1 MGASTPSATGK
12 GKMSGDKMTRARVAF
27 ALLCGLAVCCSVMY
41 ITADAGDNV
50 EGESVLAPA
59 KSVYGIGGPTSVD
72 STDVQ
77 KAGTVFTNTPDG
89 RMRLTDYLS
98 NVEREIA
105 AEGAARKRDVAA
117 VRAQMDRNMAFNEKA
132 RAALKKALL
141 FRMKKNEI
149 KTKSDLHRAMRWT
162 QMKFHRA
169 AVLSNKRMKINAE
182 RSKKIRMKIA
192 ADKRHAAAQLKH
204 QVLAQQ
210 RAMAAL
216 ASAVNA
222 RIKKTNKSV
231 AVNAAQI
238 KSNAI
243 AAQKALEKAVH
254 KYDKKAA
261 NARALAAAGRSKLAA
276 QLRAQDKATR
286 QWANNK
292 LKVVIAKTAAQFRRV
307 RAKMQRDRHH
317 ADFALKSA
325 TSRMTASL
333 NAFRALND
341 KRFAK
346 NVKRI
351 KHARK
356 EAAMRVAR
364 ARADFRV
371 RIRSLRATVK
381 QQVAKTNA
389 RITQLSGVVDKNKL
403 AQAKVNANVRAE
415 MDRMIRIGNKRYKEH
430 LKKDAELKRLV
441 NANKAANDRRLKAMA
456 NHYAAELDKVRTTM
470 KKNRAHATRMLAK
483 KTAALYSAIAKSE
496 KAQMKENG
504 RLAKLTRDARLDI
517 ADNLRKAKA
526 DFAKRMA
533 SLHTT
538 VIKNDKKF
546 EKKLDKLTGI
556 VRKNAMKNAKGRH
569 DLAVLMASNKK
580 MLQAEVQSAV
590 HKGEQRMMK
599 AENMLKDMNKKTK
612 ASLNMRI
619 TSKVSLYAKKAAAQ
633 INNLRMSSK
642 AARAEMRKEMM
653 MAVKTAAQEAK
664 KNLAA
669 AYKQS
674 RKMFRAA
681 NAKEAKAAKASAA
694 GRAKLA
700 KSIAAQQKAA
710 QRQLT
715 DAVGTM
721 SRSLSALKVE
731 TRKKIKKANK
741 SITAYADQLIKE
753 QKAVNALMSSQM
765 KVLKGKIKKT
775 RAHSLRA
782 IGKANEK
789 SAAGFASVN
798 RKIAAAMKKANKA
811 AKDRFAKLFAKMS
824 KQRKESNQ
832 QLNAEV
838 HKMNRNIAKQAA
850 LEDARFQKTVKN
862 IKAARAAA
870 TKQVR
875 DARKSFA
882 TRIATTTSSI
892 KDQESRLLGEIKL
905 VGEELLSFKASQL
918 RVNRRTT
925 AEMKRITPL
934 ANLRNSQSVRA
945 RGKLR
950 ALLDA
955 NKKAAH
961 EEVKALNALFTR
973 KLASVRTKATQD
985 ARQAGRDL
993 RAATGKLYGKLAKV
1007 QLAAALA
1014 NAKSAKKIN
1023 KYAKKSQAAIVA
1035 ARRSFNARLVTM
1047 TNRVASNARKATR
1060 GLEVLTGVI
1069 RKYKPNGK
1077 KDRALIRSQNKAL
1090 GKDLQAKI
1098 DRYIQEGEARA
1109 KRIAHRARRNL
1120 KAAKKSMLLEIS
1132 ARVEATADKIFKS
1145 VQGNHKK
1152 IADNY
1157 LSLKAYAVTARGKLS
1172 KYVKKGGKNLS
1183 SLGELMTAVAALPG
1197 VKVPKAE
1204 GIGSGA
1210 SSIPAIFSAK
1220 NVKVSNIASK
1230 INGLV
1235 NEYSGVLARVR
1246 RVWPMGLGKYLL
1258 MKLEESMLAK
1268 GVLQVDKVSGKK
1280 GNFVFVNGRTVGL
1293 SNKLN
1298 DFESLAVH
1306 MKAYEATLAALTA
1319 KLAGKV
1325 SRHNKKHIAY
1335 VKPPA
1340 WKGD

>member
-1 MGASTPSATGK
+1 MMGE
-12 GKMSGDKMTRARVAF
+12 KMNRSRIAF
-27 ALLCGLAVCCSVMY
+27 GLLCGLAVCCSVMY
-41 ITADAGDNV
+41 ITSEADVAD
-50 EGESVLAPA
+50 ESVLATGFGFARSTRVVRAARP
-59 KSVYGIGGPTSVD
+59 KVHGIGGPSSVH

-77 KAGTVFTNTPDG
+77 KAGQIFTNTPKG
-89 RMRLTDYLS
+89 RMRLDDYLRS
-98 NVEREIA
+98 VEREIA
-105 AEGAARKRDVAA
+105 AEAASEKRDVAN
-117 VRAQMDRNMAFNEKA
+117 VRAQMDRNFAFNVAARKKLKAALLRRMAYNARKA
-132 RAALKKALL
+132 RH
-141 FRMKKNEI
+141 
-149 KTKSDLHRAMRWT
+149 DLHRAMRYT
-162 QMKFHRA
+162 QWRFAKAAHLANIRNRA
-169 AVLSNKRMKINAE
+169 NIRASAAIRRKVAVYRAE
-182 RSKKIRMKIA
+182 A
-192 ADKRHAAAQLKH
+192 ARNLRH
-204 QVLAQQ
+204 QVVAQQ
-210 RAMAAL
+210 RAQAAY
-216 ASAVNA
+216 ASAINA
-222 RIKKTNKSV
+222 RIKRTDKSV
-231 AVNAAQI
+231 AINAAQI
-238 KSNAI
+238 KSNAK
-243 AAQKALEKAVH
+243 AAQKALESAVA
-254 KYDKKAA
+254 KFDKKAN
-261 NARALAAAGRSKLAA
+261 NAKALAAKGRSKLAA
-276 QLRAQDKATR
+276 QLRRQAKATR
-286 QWANNK
+286 QWANNR
-292 LKVVIAKTAAQFRRV
+292 LKVVIAKTAARFRRV
-307 RAKMQRDRHH
+307 RARMARDRKH
-317 ADFALKSA
+317 ADFALKTA
-325 TSRMTASL
+325 TTHMTASL
-333 NAFRALND
+333 NAAKALND

-351 KHARK
+351 AKARR
-356 EAAMRVAR
+356 EAAARVAASKR
-364 ARADFRV
+364 LFRTK
-371 RIRSLRATVK
+371 IRSLRATVQ

-389 RITQLSGVVDKNKL
+389 RVTQLSGVVDKNKL

-415 MDRMIRIGNKRYKEH
+415 MDRMIRIGNKRYKQH

-496 KAQMKENG
+496 RAQMKVNG
-504 RLAKLTRDARLDI
+504 NLAKQTRDARLDI
-517 ADNLRKAKA
+517 ADGLRKAKN

-533 SLHTT
+533 NLHSNI
-538 VIKNDKKF
+538 IKNDKKF

-580 MLQAEVQSAV
+580 MLKAEVQGAV

-832 QLNAEV
+832 RLNAEV

-905 VGEELLSFKASQL
+905 VGEELISFKASQL

-925 AEMKRITPL
+925 AEMKRITTL

-950 ALLDA
+950 NLLDA

-1014 NAKSAKKIN
+1014 NAKSGKKIN

-1069 RKYKPNGK
+1069 RKYKSNGK

-1120 KAAKKSMLLEIS
+1120 KSAKKSMLLEIS

-1157 LSLKAYAVTARGKLS
+1157 LSLKAYCVSARGKLS

-1183 SLGELMTAVAALPG
+1183 SLGQMMTAVAALSG

-1220 NVKVSNIASK
+1220 NVKVSNVASK

-1298 DFESLAVH
+1298 DFEGLAVH
-1306 MKAYEATLAALTA
+1306 MKKYEATLAALTA

-1340 WKGD
+1340 WRGD

>member
-1 MGASTPSATGK
+1 MGPSRDIIHRRMMGE
-12 GKMSGDKMTRARVAF
+12 KMNRSRIAF
-27 ALLCGLAVCCSVMY
+27 GLLCGLAVCCSVMY
-41 ITADAGDNV
+41 ITSEADVAD
-50 EGESVLAPA
+50 ESVLATGFGFARSTCVVRAARP
-59 KSVYGIGGPTSVD
+59 KVHGIGGPSSVH

-77 KAGTVFTNTPDG
+77 KAGQIFTNTPKG
-89 RMRLTDYLS
+89 RMRLDDYLRS
-98 NVEREIA
+98 VEREIA
-105 AEGAARKRDVAA
+105 AEAASEKRDVAN
-117 VRAQMDRNMAFNEKA
+117 VRAQMDRNFAFNVAAHKKLKAALLRRMAYNARKA
-132 RAALKKALL
+132 RH
-141 FRMKKNEI
+141 
-149 KTKSDLHRAMRWT
+149 DLHRAMRWT
-162 QMKFHRA
+162 QWRFAKAAHLANIRNRA
-169 AVLSNKRMKINAE
+169 NIRASAAIRRKVALYRAE
-182 RSKKIRMKIA
+182 A
-192 ADKRHAAAQLKH
+192 ARNLRH
-204 QVLAQQ
+204 QVVAQQ
-210 RAMAAL
+210 RAQAAY
-216 ASAVNA
+216 ASAINA
-222 RIKKTNKSV
+222 RIKRTDKSV
-231 AVNAAQI
+231 AINAAQI
-238 KSNAI
+238 KSNAK
-243 AAQKALEKAVH
+243 AAQKALESAVA
-254 KYDKKAA
+254 KFDKKAN
-261 NARALAAAGRSKLAA
+261 NAKALAAKGRSKLAA
-276 QLRAQDKATR
+276 QLRRQAKATR
-286 QWANNK
+286 QWANNR
-292 LKVVIAKTAAQFRRV
+292 LKVVIAKTAARFRRV
-307 RAKMQRDRHH
+307 RARMARDRKH
-317 ADFALKSA
+317 ADFALKTA
-325 TSRMTASL
+325 TTHMTASL
-333 NAFRALND
+333 NAAKALND

-351 KHARK
+351 AKARR
-356 EAAMRVAR
+356 EAAARVAASKR
-364 ARADFRV
+364 MFRTK
-371 RIRSLRATVK
+371 IRSLRATVQ

-456 NHYAAELDKVRTTM
+456 NHYAAAMDKVRTTM

-496 KAQMKENG
+496 RAQMKVNG
-504 RLAKLTRDARLDI
+504 NLAKQTRDARLDI
-517 ADNLRKAKA
+517 ADGLRKAKN

-533 SLHTT
+533 NLHSNI
-538 VIKNDKKF
+538 IKNDKKF

-715 DAVGTM
+715 DAVCSM

-824 KQRKESNQ
+824 KQRKQSNQ

-850 LEDARFQKTVKN
+850 LEDARFQQTVKN

-918 RVNRRTT
+918 RANR
-925 AEMKRITPL
+925 
-934 ANLRNSQSVRA
+934 RNSQSVRA

-950 ALLDA
+950 ALLDANKKAAHEEVKALLDA

-1007 QLAAALA
+1007 QLAAC
-1014 NAKSAKKIN
+1014 
-1023 KYAKKSQAAIVA
+1023 YRQCQERQEDQQVRQEVPGCH
-1035 ARRSFNARLVTM
+1035 RRCQ
-1047 TNRVASNARKATR
+1047 
-1060 GLEVLTGVI
+1060 EE
-1069 RKYKPNGK
+1069 
-1077 KDRALIRSQNKAL
+1077 
-1090 GKDLQAKI
+1090 LQCSSGDHDQPCRI
-1098 DRYIQEGEARA
+1098 QRQEGYPWPRG
-1109 KRIAHRARRNL
+1109 AHWCHPQ
-1120 KAAKKSMLLEIS
+1120 
-1132 ARVEATADKIFKS
+1132 
-1145 VQGNHKK
+1145 VQVQRQEGPCP
-1152 IADNY
+1152 DP
-1157 LSLKAYAVTARGKLS
+1157 
-1172 KYVKKGGKNLS
+1172 
-1183 SLGELMTAVAALPG
+1183 LPEQG
-1197 VKVPKAE
+1197 PRQ
-1204 GIGSGA
+1204 GSP
-1210 SSIPAIFSAK
+1210 S
-1220 NVKVSNIASK
+1220 
-1230 INGLV
+1230 
-1235 NEYSGVLARVR
+1235 
-1246 RVWPMGLGKYLL
+1246 
-1258 MKLEESMLAK
+1258 
-1268 GVLQVDKVSGKK
+1268 
-1280 GNFVFVNGRTVGL
+1280 
-1293 SNKLN
+1293 
-1298 DFESLAVH
+1298 
-1306 MKAYEATLAALTA
+1306 
-1319 KLAGKV
+1319 
-1325 SRHNKKHIAY
+1325 
-1335 VKPPA
+1335 
-1340 WKGD
+1340 

>member
-1 MGASTPSATGK
+1 
-12 GKMSGDKMTRARVAF
+12 MTRARVAF
-27 ALLCGLAVCCSVMY
+27 ALLCGLALCCSVMY
-41 ITADAGDNV
+41 ITADAGDAPD
-50 EGESVLAPA
+50 GESVLAEGA
-59 KSVYGIGGPTSVD
+59 SFTKKSSSSGPSVHAIGGPSSVE

-77 KAGTVFTNTPDG
+77 KAGQIFTNTPDG

-162 QMKFHRA
+162 QWKFHKA

-210 RAMAAL
+210 RAMASL

-351 KHARK
+351 SAARR
-356 EAAMRVAR
+356 EAKLRVAR
-364 ARADFRV
+364 ARAEFRV
-371 RIRSLRATVK
+371 RIRSLRSTVHK
-381 QQVAKTNA
+381 QVAKTNA
-389 RITQLSGVVDKNKL
+389 RITQLSGVVDKDKL

-415 MDRMIRIGNKRYKEH
+415 MDRMIRVGNQRYKQH

-441 NANKAANDRRLKAMA
+441 MSNRAANFARLKAMA
-456 NHYAAELDKVRTTM
+456 NHYAAELDKIRATM
-470 KKNRAHATRMLAK
+470 KKNRAHATRMLSK
-483 KTAALYSAIAKSE
+483 KTSALYAAIAKSE
-496 KAQMKENG
+496 KAQMKTNG

-526 DFAKRMA
+526 DFSKRMA
-533 SLHTT
+533 KLHST

-556 VRKNAMKNAKGRH
+556 VRANAVKNAKGRANIASIMKANRNE
-569 DLAVLMASNKK
+569 LKAAV
-580 MLQAEVQSAV
+580 QAAV
-590 HKGEQRMMK
+590 HKGETEMMK
-599 AENMLKDMNKKTK
+599 VESRLKGMNKKTK
-612 ASLNMRI
+612 ASLNMKI
-619 TSKVSLYAKKAAAQ
+619 TAKISSYAKAAARQ
-633 INNLRMSSK
+633 IEGVRLSSK
-642 AARAEMRKEMM
+642 AAREEMRKELLY
-653 MAVKTAAQEAK
+653 AVRSAAKEAK

-674 RKMFRAA
+674 GKMFAA
-681 NAKEAKAAKASAA
+681 AERKEAAAAKKSAA
-694 GRAKLA
+694 ERAKLA
-700 KSIAAQQKAA
+700 RKIAAQRRAA
-710 QRQLT
+710 QKQLN

-721 SRSLSALKVE
+721 SRSLSALKAE
-731 TRKKIKKANK
+731 TRKKISKANRRV
-741 SITAYADQLIKE
+741 TAYSDALLKE
-753 QKAVNALMSSQM
+753 NKQVNALMKAQM
-765 KVLKGKIKKT
+765 AKLMGGIKGMRGRIA
-775 RAHSLRA
+775 RAT
-782 IGKANEK
+782 GKANEK
-789 SAAGFASVN
+789 SAAGFASV
-798 RKIAAAMKKANKA
+798 RGQIAKALSKADKKSKI
-811 AKDRFAKLFAKMS
+811 RFSKLFAAMT
-824 KQRKESNQ
+824 KQRRAQNIKLKRETGIIND
-832 QLNAEV
+832 
-838 HKMNRNIAKQAA
+838 KIAKQAA
-850 LEDARFQKTVKN
+850 LEDSRFRKTVKN
-862 IKAARAAA
+862 IAAARAQA
-870 TKQVR
+870 TNQVKA
-875 DARKSFA
+875 ARKSFA
-882 TRIATTTSSI
+882 TRIQTATAAI
-892 KDQESRLLGEIKL
+892 KDQESRLLGEIKV
-905 VGEELLSFKASQL
+905 VGEELISHKATQL
-918 RVNRRTT
+918 RVNRRTF
-925 AEMKRITPL
+925 AEMRRIRTL
-934 ANLRNSQSVRA
+934 ANVRYSASKRA

-950 ALLDA
+950 RLLDE

-961 EEVKALNALFTR
+961 EEVKALDGLFSR
-973 KLASVRTKATQD
+973 KLASVRTKATED
-985 ARQAGRDL
+985 ARAQGRDL
-993 RAATGKLYGKLAKV
+993 RRATAKMYGKLAKI
-1007 QLAAALA
+1007 QLEASFLNNKNSRQI
-1014 NAKSAKKIN
+1014 NA
-1023 KYAKKSQAAIVA
+1023 YAKKSAAAIA
-1035 ARRSFNARLVTM
+1035 STKKAFNARLT
-1047 TNRVASNARKATR
+1047 TLTIRVASNNRRAQR

-1069 RKYKPNGK
+1069 RRLKNNGK

-1090 GKDLQAKI
+1090 GLDLQAKI
-1098 DRYIQEGEARA
+1098 DRYVQEGEARA

-1120 KAAKKSMLLEIS
+1120 AAAKKSMLLEIS

-1145 VQGNHKK
+1145 IQGNYKR

-1157 LSLKAYAVTARGKLS
+1157 LSLKAYAVSAKSMLRKFVIAGK
-1172 KYVKKGGKNLS
+1172 GKNLS
-1183 SLGELMTAVAALPG
+1183 SLGELLVTVAAMSS
-1197 VKVPKAE
+1197 VKASKVP
-1204 GIGSGA
+1204 GIGAGA
-1210 SSIPAIFSAK
+1210 KTIPSIFSS
-1220 NVKVSNIASK
+1220 KVIKVPRSATA
-1230 INGLV
+1230 INGIV
-1235 NEYSGVLARVR
+1235 NEYSSVLSQVR
-1246 RVWPMGLGKYLL
+1246 SHWPMGLGKYLL
-1258 MKLEESMLAK
+1258 MKFEESMLAK
-1268 GVLQVDKVSGKK
+1268 GVLQVDKVGGKA

-1298 DFESLAVH
+1298 DFETLAVR
-1306 MKAYEATLAALTA
+1306 MVKYEAVLAKLTA

-1325 SRHNKKHIAY
+1325 HKFNKKKLMM
-1335 VKPPA
+1335 VKPPE
-1340 WKGD
+1340 WGGD

>member
-1 MGASTPSATGK
+1 
-12 GKMSGDKMTRARVAF
+12 
-27 ALLCGLAVCCSVMY
+27 
-41 ITADAGDNV
+41 
-50 EGESVLAPA
+50 
-59 KSVYGIGGPTSVD
+59 
-72 STDVQ
+72 
-77 KAGTVFTNTPDG
+77 
-89 RMRLTDYLS
+89 
-98 NVEREIA
+98 
-105 AEGAARKRDVAA
+105 
-117 VRAQMDRNMAFNEKA
+117 
-132 RAALKKALL
+132 
-141 FRMKKNEI
+141 
-149 KTKSDLHRAMRWT
+149 
-162 QMKFHRA
+162 
-169 AVLSNKRMKINAE
+169 
-182 RSKKIRMKIA
+182 
-192 ADKRHAAAQLKH
+192 
-204 QVLAQQ
+204 
-210 RAMAAL
+210 
-216 ASAVNA
+216 
-222 RIKKTNKSV
+222 
-231 AVNAAQI
+231 
-238 KSNAI
+238 
-243 AAQKALEKAVH
+243 
-254 KYDKKAA
+254 
-261 NARALAAAGRSKLAA
+261 
-276 QLRAQDKATR
+276 
-286 QWANNK
+286 
-292 LKVVIAKTAAQFRRV
+292 
-307 RAKMQRDRHH
+307 
-317 ADFALKSA
+317 
-325 TSRMTASL
+325 
-333 NAFRALND
+333 
-341 KRFAK
+341 
-346 NVKRI
+346 
-351 KHARK
+351 
-356 EAAMRVAR
+356 
-364 ARADFRV
+364 
-371 RIRSLRATVK
+371 
-381 QQVAKTNA
+381 
-389 RITQLSGVVDKNKL
+389 
-403 AQAKVNANVRAE
+403 
-415 MDRMIRIGNKRYKEH
+415 
-430 LKKDAELKRLV
+430 
-441 NANKAANDRRLKAMA
+441 
-456 NHYAAELDKVRTTM
+456 
-470 KKNRAHATRMLAK
+470 
-483 KTAALYSAIAKSE
+483 
-496 KAQMKENG
+496 
-504 RLAKLTRDARLDI
+504 
-517 ADNLRKAKA
+517 
-526 DFAKRMA
+526 
-533 SLHTT
+533 
-538 VIKNDKKF
+538 
-546 EKKLDKLTGI
+546 
-556 VRKNAMKNAKGRH
+556 
-569 DLAVLMASNKK
+569 

-633 INNLRMSSK
+633 INNLSMSSK

-681 NAKEAKAAKASAA
+681 NAKEAKAA

-824 KQRKESNQ
+824 KQRKQSNQ
-832 QLNAEV
+832 QLDAEV

-925 AEMKRITPL
+925 AEMKRITTL

-1035 ARRSFNARLVTM
+1035 ARRSFNPRLVTM

-1069 RKYKPNGK
+1069 RKYKSNGK

-1109 KRIAHRARRNL
+1109 KRIAHRVRRNL

-1157 LSLKAYAVTARGKLS
+1157 LSLKAYAVSAKSMLRKFVIAGK
-1172 KYVKKGGKNLS
+1172 GKNLS
-1183 SLGELMTAVAALPG
+1183 SLGEILIATAAISS
-1197 VKVPKAE
+1197 VKVPKTT
-1204 GIGSGA
+1204 GLGA
-1210 SSIPAIFSAK
+1210 GAGKIPSIFSAK
-1220 NVKVSNIASK
+1220 YIKVPRTATA
-1230 INGLV
+1230 INGIV
-1235 NEYSGVLARVR
+1235 DEYSSVMSQVR
-1246 RVWPMGLGKYLL
+1246 SHWPMGLGRYLL
-1258 MKLEESMLAK
+1258 MKFEESMLAK
-1268 GVLQVDKVSGKK
+1268 GVLQVDKISSKA

-1298 DFESLAVH
+1298 DFETLAVR
-1306 MKAYEATLAALTA
+1306 MVKYEAVLAKLTA

-1325 SRHNKKHIAY
+1325 HKFNKKKLMM
-1335 VKPPA
+1335 VKPPQ
-1340 WKGD
+1340 WGGN